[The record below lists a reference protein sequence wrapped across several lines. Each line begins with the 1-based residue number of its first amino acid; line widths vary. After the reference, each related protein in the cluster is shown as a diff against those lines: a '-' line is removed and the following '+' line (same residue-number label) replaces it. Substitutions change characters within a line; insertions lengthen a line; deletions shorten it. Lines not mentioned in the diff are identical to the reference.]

1 MITNLYLPHY
11 NNKYNAKKCNSLHTK
26 LNLIDPSHIISNDTP
41 TITSSLP
48 SDNLGANDRPSFA
61 QLIAIPAL
69 ERKDHAMQVWLF
81 SGVFWM
87 VVAAS
92 IGLIEA
98 IKLFYPEFLQSI
110 PALAY
115 GRLRPVHVNVGLFG
129 FMSMGYL
136 GAAFYMVPRLTQSNL
151 YSETLGVLTAWGWN
165 INLLGGLLGI
175 LMGFSKGKEYE
186 ELPFPFDMMIG
197 ILEILIAGNL
207 FSTIT
212 IRKEPRLYVSL
223 WYILLAIIPFP
234 IYYTLGNMMNF
245 RGIED
250 AIVNWFYSHNLFGL
264 WLTTLGLATLYYIV
278 PKQLNKPLFSHA
290 ISFLGFW
297 TLAAFYPW
305 NGGHHVIW
313 GPVPG
318 WVMTASVTASI
329 AMLIPTFATMVNF
342 GGTAWGEWGLLKR
355 DIGFRF
361 SILAYLSYVGTSLWG
376 SSLAIMDLNAK
387 LHFTST
393 TIAHVHLGFVGFGLA
408 GLAAFI
414 YFYLER
420 SLKREYSKPLAE
432 WHFWLTVFGTIGYV
446 VSMGTLGW
454 LEGTQW
460 EAGNSVQGVMGMRYW
475 YNVARA
481 GSGSLLLI
489 AQVLFAWN
497 IWRTVTRP
505 DNLITVEAIE
515 AEVFH

>member
-1 MITNLYLPHY
+1 M
-11 NNKYNAKKCNSLHTK
+11 
-26 LNLIDPSHIISNDTP
+26 TP
-41 TITSSLP
+41 EPLTTTLTTLP
-48 SDNLGANDRPSFA
+48 SAVRSDDRLTFPEM
-61 QLIAIPAL
+61 IAIPAL
-69 ERKDHAMQVWLF
+69 ERRDYAMQTWLF

-92 IGLIEA
+92 IGVIEA
-98 IKLFYPEFLQSI
+98 VKLFYPELLQGI

-115 GRLRPVHVNVGLFG
+115 GRLRPVHVNLGIFG

-136 GAAFYMVPRLTQSNL
+136 GAAFYMVPRLTQTAL

-165 INLLGGLLGI
+165 LNLMGGVLAI

-186 ELPFPFDMMIG
+186 ELPFPFDMMVG

-212 IRKEPRLYVSL
+212 VRKESRLYVSL

-234 IYYTLGNMMNF
+234 IYYTLGNVMNF

-278 PKQLNKPLFSHA
+278 PKQLNKPLYSHA

-313 GPVPG
+313 GPVPE

-329 AMLIPTFATMVNF
+329 AMLIPTIATMVNF
-342 GGTAWGEWGLLKR
+342 GGTAWGTQGVMKR
-355 DIGFRF
+355 DISYRF
-361 SILAYLSYVGTSLWG
+361 SIVAYLSYVGTSLWG
-376 SSLAIMDLNAK
+376 SGLAIMDLNAK

-420 SLKREYSKPLAE
+420 SLKLGYSRKLAE
-432 WHFWLTVFGTIGYV
+432 WHFWLTVGGTIGYV
-446 VSMGTLGW
+446 VSMGWLGW
-454 LEGTQW
+454 LEGSEW
-460 EAGNSVQGVMGMRYW
+460 AAGNSVQGVMGLRYW

-481 GSGSLLLI
+481 GSGGVLLIGQLLL
-489 AQVLFAWN
+489 VWN
-497 IWRTVTRP
+497 IWKTMTSKSIDGGDLSQEDESQSDYSNTGVT
-505 DNLITVEAIE
+505 L
-515 AEVFH
+515 

>member
-1 MITNLYLPHY
+1 MTTSPV
-11 NNKYNAKKCNSLHTK
+11 
-26 LNLIDPSHIISNDTP
+26 P
-41 TITSSLP
+41 TSTSALSP
-48 SDNLGANDRPSFA
+48 SDDRLNFP
-61 QLIAIPAL
+61 QMIAIPAL
-69 ERKDHAMQVWLF
+69 ERRDYAMKTWLF

-92 IGLIEA
+92 IGVIEA
-98 IKLFYPEFLQSI
+98 VKLFHPEFLQGI

-115 GRLRPVHVNVGLFG
+115 GRLRPVHVNIGIFG

-136 GAAFYMVPRLTQSNL
+136 GAAFYMVPRLTQTAL
-151 YSETLGVLTAWGWN
+151 YSETLGVLTAWAWN
-165 INLLGGLLGI
+165 LNLTGGVLAI

-186 ELPFPFDMMIG
+186 ELPFPFDMMVG
-197 ILEILIAGNL
+197 LLEISIAGNL

-212 IRKEPRLYVSL
+212 VRKEPRLYVSL

-234 IYYTLGNMMNF
+234 IYYTLGNVMKF

-278 PKQLNKPLFSHA
+278 PKQLNKPLYSHA

-313 GPVPG
+313 GPVPM
-318 WVMTASVTASI
+318 WVMSASVTASI
-329 AMLIPTFATMVNF
+329 AMLIPTIATMVNF
-342 GGTAWGEWGLLKR
+342 GGTAWGTQGVMKR
-355 DIGFRF
+355 DISYRF

-376 SSLAIMDLNAK
+376 STLAIMDLNAK

-408 GLAAFI
+408 GLVAFV

-420 SLKREYSKPLAE
+420 SLKLGYSRTLAE
-432 WHFWLTVFGTIGYV
+432 WHFWLTTIGIIGYV
-446 VSMGTLGW
+446 TSMGWLGW
-454 LEGTQW
+454 LEGSEW
-460 EAGNSVQGVMGMRYW
+460 AAGNSVQGVLELRYW

-481 GSGSLLLI
+481 GSGGLLLI
-489 AQVLFAWN
+489 GQLILVWN
-497 IWRTVTRP
+497 IWKTMTSPPSDGAGLDDLESVSL
-505 DNLITVEAIE
+505 NEGVAS
-515 AEVFH
+515 